1 MQMLFELI
9 LEAILG
15 TAIEGVLD
23 AWTRFMKKRNPDYE
37 NNRFRKGITIVAGLL
52 MSVLILALFL
62 AVLFFIEWLDP
73 DLFDLVGFD

>member
-1 MQMLFELI
+1 
-9 LEAILG
+9 
-15 TAIEGVLD
+15 
-23 AWTRFMKKRNPDYE
+23 MKKRNPDYD